1 MIDKITSF
9 FSHQKSKSIP
19 LYFTEDKTESI
30 FIEITPEKTI
40 SQIYL
45 ENINQISVIQAKIFQ
60 KKSLTKNNY
69 CFSLYSPQDPFV
81 RIKLNNNS
89 TPYHYLILNDL
100 TTSYSLFYTVN
111 ENFYENKSIKRRL
124 NNLINKKSLQEKK
137 EKPFSDET
145 YVINFVSPYNK
156 IIDGEIE
163 KFSYSQNKFIKIFI
177 YIDSNKIMYKD
188 SFIKN
193 ENINNNNIN
202 NNSMNYPLQ
211 NLWNVIPL
219 ENISCLN
226 NNSFDGIDTNFIDV
240 NKLKEKIFMIKTFNK
255 ENIILKLKDK
265 NEKEFW
271 FNELK
276 NIIEQVRIDKILFK
290 LNQEINDTSKNIY
303 LNKIKFVYKLLGIK
317 GIICFKNS
325 RKFFFSNFKNKY
337 IEKIVE
343 SCVEYKYNV
352 IKKNNF
358 KALEQIKN
366 IGELIEIY
374 RLKNSKKLKEENEK
388 NNLDDL
394 IEEETYL
401 KISNIL
407 KLKNI
412 NRRST
417 LIILDQNLFDNLLK
431 SIKNK
436 FLIKE
441 HKKIMHLKQTNFLKS
456 LNVISASQFCKNIHF
471 NSTKINVLC
480 KENIKIEI
488 PPDIF
493 PDLESFL

>member
-9 FSHQKSKSIP
+9 FSHQKGKSIP

-69 CFSLYSPQDPFV
+69 CFSLFSPQDPFIH
-81 RIKLNNNS
+81 IKLNNNS
-89 TPYHYLILNDL
+89 IPYQDLIAKKMIIN
-100 TTSYSLFYTVN
+100 YSLFYTVN
-111 ENFYENKSIKRRL
+111 ENFYENNFNKSIKQRL
-124 NNLINKKSLQEKK
+124 NNLINKKNLEEKNK

-163 KFSYSQNKFIKIFI
+163 KYSYSQNKFIKIFI

-188 SFIKN
+188 SFKKN
-193 ENINNNNIN
+193 DNINSNINNNYSI
-202 NNSMNYPLQ
+202 Q

-219 ENISCLN
+219 ANISCLS

-255 ENIILKLKDK
+255 ENLILKLNDK
-265 NEKEFW
+265 NEKDFW

-276 NIIEQVRIDKILFK
+276 NIVEQVRVDKILFK
-290 LNQEINDTSKNIY
+290 LNKEVNDISKKIY
-303 LNKIKFVYKLLGIK
+303 LNKIKFVYKLIGIK

-325 RKFFFSNFKNKY
+325 RKFFFSNIKNEL
-337 IEKIVE
+337 IGKIVE

-352 IKKNNF
+352 MKKNNF
-358 KALEQIKN
+358 TALEQIKN
-366 IGELIEIY
+366 LGESIKIY
-374 RLKNSKKLKEENEK
+374 KIKNSKKFKEENEK
-388 NNLDDL
+388 NNLNDFID
-394 IEEETYL
+394 EETYL

-412 NRRST
+412 NNSSI
-417 LIILDQNLFDNLLK
+417 IILDQNLFDNLLK
-431 SIKNK
+431 NIENK

-441 HKKIMHLKQTNFLKS
+441 HKKILHLKQSNFLKS
-456 LNVISASQFCKNIHF
+456 LTAIPAAQFCENIHF
-471 NSTKINVLC
+471 NSFKMNILS
-480 KENIKIEI
+480 KESLNIEI
-488 PPDIF
+488 PPDVFSDLDIF
-493 PDLESFL
+493 L